1 MLKYLE
7 NLAGKEHA
15 VHGKGPKNEGM
26 DEMSLCAKTKISE
39 WNSNE
44 VNEFNIDPQEF
55 DLSPCE
61 LTDLKGGDPKEN
73 ASIITSILK
82 NEEHGPKREI
92 VALNAAAGF
101 AISGIAKDI
110 GDGLEIAYR
119 CIKDGTAMAKLDSLR
134 NFRSS

>member
-1 MLKYLE
+1 
-7 NLAGKEHA
+7 
-15 VHGKGPKNEGM
+15 
-26 DEMSLCAKTKISE
+26 
-39 WNSNE
+39 
-44 VNEFNIDPQEF
+44 EFNIDPQEF